1 MVNQGERLQKV
12 LAQAGIASR
21 RACEELITAGRVKV
35 NGATVRELGVR
46 AAPGDRIEVDG
57 QPLRGPQKPLYVLL
71 YKPAGC
77 VTTAKD
83 PEGRKTVLDF
93 LSGLG
98 GRVFPVGRLDYET
111 SGALVLTNDGDLSNM
126 LMHPRYG
133 VTKVYEAVVAGR
145 PKDGVLQTLRDGIEL
160 DGAMTS
166 PCEVA
171 VLGTDGRTT
180 RLVITLH
187 EGRNRQV
194 RRMLESVHHACLRLT
209 RVRYG
214 DLTLRG
220 LRPGAWRYLRSD
232 EIVSLRKAATQGRPF
247 AERRRLR

>member
-1 MVNQGERLQKV
+1 MNHGERLQKV
-12 LAQAGIASR
+12 MAQAGIASR
-21 RACEELITAGRVKV
+21 RACEDLITAGRVQV
-35 NGATVRELGVR
+35 NGTTVRELGVR

-57 QPLRGPQKPLYVLL
+57 RPLLGPQKPIYVLL

-83 PEGRKTVLDF
+83 PEGRKTVLDC

-98 GRVFPVGRLDYET
+98 GRVFPVGRLDFET
-111 SGALVLTNDGDLSNM
+111 SGLLVLTNDGDLSNR
-126 LMHPRYG
+126 LMHPRFG

-145 PKDGVLQTLRDGIEL
+145 PKETALQALRDGIEL
-160 DGAMTS
+160 DGVKTA

-180 RLVITLH
+180 RLAITLH

-194 RRMLESVHHACLRLT
+194 RLMLESIQHACLRLT

-220 LRPGAWRYLRSD
+220 LRPGAWRYLRPD
-232 EIVSLRKAATQGRPF
+232 EVTGLRKAAAQGRPF
-247 AERRRLR
+247 ADRRRLR